1 MNEGAFIPLRTPP
14 LPYYLGAGRSDYQ
27 AGEAHPNR
35 RHLGLYD
42 LLLVA
47 KGVLHI
53 GENGQEWAL
62 SAGEMLLL
70 LPDGEH
76 YATKACE
83 GETSFYWVHFD
94 HGGAGAAGES
104 DGRTSGASAATDAG
118 MAGWPF
124 AGPNRRPFDNP
135 YAIRMPKHAR
145 LPDPA
150 AATDLVKALLSPQ
163 VENSFWEEQRLFAEL
178 LAVLSASR
186 EEGGELSSR
195 KLAER
200 AVTYLQ
206 RHFRDDM
213 TNEKLA
219 QALHFHP
226 NYVVRCMKSS
236 YGLTPM
242 EYLQQY
248 RMERAKRLLITT
260 GWPIA
265 RIAEETGFRYAPYF
279 SACFKMSVGLTPLRY
294 RKLYWN

>member
-1 MNEGAFIPLRTPP
+1 MSEGAFVPLRTPP
-14 LPYYLGAGRSDYQ
+14 LPYYLGAGWSDYQ

-42 LLLVA
+42 LLLVV
-47 KGVLHI
+47 KGVLYI
-53 GENGQEWAL
+53 GENGREWAL

-76 YATKACE
+76 YATKACDD
-83 GETSFYWVHFD
+83 ETSFYWVHFD
-94 HGGAGAAGES
+94 HGGAAGENTGQVHS
-104 DGRTSGASAATDAG
+104 ESGMTEADIAG
-118 MAGWPF
+118 LPYPS
-124 AGPNRRPFDNP
+124 PNRRPFDNP
-135 YAIRMPKHAR
+135 YTIRMPKHAR

-150 AATDLVKALLSPQ
+150 AAIDLVKALLSPQ
-163 VENSFWEEQRLFAEL
+163 VENTFWEEQRLFAEL
-178 LAVLSASR
+178 LAVLSANR
-186 EEGGELSSR
+186 EEGGEPSSR

-206 RHFRDDM
+206 RHFREEL

-236 YGLTPM
+236 HGLTPM

-265 RIAEETGFRYAPYF
+265 RIAEETGFRHAPYF

-294 RKLYWN
+294 RKQYWT

>member
-1 MNEGAFIPLRTPP
+1 MSEEAFILLRTPP
-14 LPYYLGAGRSDYQ
+14 LPYYLGAGRADYQ

-42 LLLVA
+42 LLLVV
-47 KGVLHI
+47 KGVLPI
-53 GENGQEWAL
+53 GENGREWTLA
-62 SAGEMLLL
+62 AGEMLLL

-76 YATKACE
+76 YATKACD

-94 HGGAGAAGES
+94 HGGAAEESAG
-104 DGRTSGASAATDAG
+104 RASGKSAATEAG
-118 MAGWPF
+118 MAGLPV
-124 AGPNRRPFDNP
+124 ASPNRRPFDNP
-135 YAIRMPKHAR
+135 HAIRMPKHAR

-150 AATDLVKALLSPQ
+150 AAIDLVKAMLSPQ
-163 VENSFWEEQRLFAEL
+163 VENAFWEEQRLFSEL
-178 LAVLSASR
+178 LAMLSASR
-186 EEGGELSSR
+186 EESVELSSR
-195 KLAER
+195 KLAEQ

-206 RHFRDDM
+206 RHFREEL

-248 RMERAKRLLITT
+248 RMERAKRLLVTT

-279 SACFKMSVGLTPLRY
+279 SACFKSSVGLTPLRY
-294 RKLYWN
+294 RKQYLT